1 MKQYFDLLNQYP
13 VTGGPSVSDTVVEQ
27 FALLVKTN
35 HKRTAINGSIYS
47 IKPKT
52 EISDHVLIYLE
63 KIEIVEQAITS
74 YIDSR
79 TLWKNNPND
88 SITKKNLLDSYD
100 NLEDILRKYLVNS
113 SVFRTKGLYSTSLM
127 LFAMYATLIILLL
140 RDGITNGLSWGMSTG
155 ENREYKNFFST
166 CITDYVKH
174 LKYAHDEYCTEIRS
188 KSEFG
193 KSKFDSIV
201 CINSHSFI
209 KTKVS
214 TLCSNYRNVMAE
226 SVFDLA
232 DSWYSLDNGK
242 FSKQFSGKENVRYL
256 WSSIY
261 GLPVDNSKEISIY
274 KVNGIKNTY
283 YTPSYASLQEN
294 FIMENNDQY
303 KPYAGVKINHDSNWI
318 YSIQPIFKDPLN
330 GNRVDGVRKGVQEI
344 TESLTKEY
352 QFDDSSV
359 MYGSY
364 DIVPLTV
371 RLSQNSRIDLTRSIS
386 YKNSDGSVTHGND
399 NIIKY
404 CSRVGTNHIPGKVV
418 GNGVNK
424 QVNSKGN
431 VLDCF
436 IIGSISTGVNE
447 NNLLYSSKSSII
459 NAQKFSKTSSDVEFK
474 RDHVMPTVHS
484 MYLPGGSSITFTFKN
499 GETLNNKHQF
509 AIRYHFSGSAAQAS
523 IDILDSTNK
532 ALHSGLQLPKCS
544 KEENFNEYKVK
555 VFTNQLN
562 FTTTNSI
569 KIKSSNNLYI
579 NSIILIPN

>member
-13 VTGGPSVSDTVVEQ
+13 VTGGPFVSDTVVEK
-27 FALLVKTN
+27 FALLVKEY
-35 HKRTAINGSIYS
+35 HQRTAINGSIYT
-47 IKPKT
+47 IKPL
-52 EISDHVLIYLE
+52 EEVSDHVIIYLE
-63 KIEIVEQAITS
+63 KVEIVEKAITS

-79 TLWKNNPND
+79 TLWKNNPSD
-88 SITKKNLLDSYD
+88 STTKKNLLDSYD
-100 NLEDILRKYLVNS
+100 NLEDILRKYLVNG
-113 SVFRTKGLYSTSLM
+113 SVFRTKGLFSTSLTI
-127 LFAMYATLIILLL
+127 FAMYATLIILLL
-140 RDGITNGLSWGMSTG
+140 RDGITNGLSWGMSVG
-155 ENREYKNFFST
+155 ENQEYKNFFST

-174 LKYAHDEYCTEIRS
+174 LRDAHDEYCTEIRS
-188 KSEFG
+188 KTEFG
-193 KSKFDSIV
+193 KSKFDSI
-201 CINSHSFI
+201 
-209 KTKVS
+209 
-214 TLCSNYRNVMAE
+214 SNYRNVMAQ

-232 DSWYSLDNGK
+232 DTWYSLDNDK
-242 FSKQFSGKENVRYL
+242 FSKQFSEKENVRYL

-261 GLPVDNSKEISIY
+261 GLPVDDSKEISMY

-283 YTPSYASLQEN
+283 YTPSYASLQED
-294 FIMENNDQY
+294 FFMGNNDQY
-303 KPYAGVKINHDSNWI
+303 RPFAGVKVNHDSNWI
-318 YSIQPIFKDPLN
+318 YSIQPIFKDPSN
-330 GNRVDGVRKGVQEI
+330 GNRVEGVRKGVQSI

-352 QFDDSSV
+352 QFDDSYV

-364 DIVPLTV
+364 DISPLSV
-371 RLSQNSRIDLTRSIS
+371 RFSQLSRIDLKRSVS
-386 YKNSDGSVTHGND
+386 YKNSDGSVTNGND

-404 CSRVGTNHIPGKVV
+404 CDRAGTNHIPGNVV
-418 GNGVNK
+418 GHGINK

-436 IIGSISTGVNE
+436 IIGSISTGVKE

-459 NAQKFSKTSSDVEFK
+459 NAQKFSKTSSGVEFQ

-484 MYLPGGSSITFTFKN
+484 MYLPGGSSITFTFNN

-532 ALHSGLQLPKCS
+532 ALHSGLQLPKCL

-555 VFTNQLN
+555 VFTNQIN

-569 KIKSSNNLYI
+569 KIKSNNNLYI

>member
-13 VTGGPSVSDTVVEQ
+13 VTGGPSVSDTVVEK

-35 HKRTAINGSIYS
+35 HLRTAINGSIYS

-52 EISDHVLIYLE
+52 EIADHVIIYLE
-63 KIEIVEQAITS
+63 KVDIVEKAITS
-74 YIDSR
+74 FIDSR

-113 SVFRTKGLYSTSLM
+113 SVFRTKGLYSTCLM
-127 LFAMYATLIILLL
+127 IFAMYATLIILLL
-140 RDGITNGLSWGMSTG
+140 RDGITNGLTWGMSVG
-155 ENREYKNFFST
+155 ENQEYKNFFST

-174 LKYAHDEYCTEIRS
+174 LKSAHDEYCTEIRS

-193 KSKFDSIV
+193 KSKFDSI
-201 CINSHSFI
+201 
-209 KTKVS
+209 
-214 TLCSNYRNVMAE
+214 SNYRNVMAE

-242 FSKQFSGKENVRYL
+242 FSKQFSEKENVRYL
-256 WSSIY
+256 WSDMY
-261 GLPVDNSKEISIY
+261 GLPVDNLKEISIY

-283 YTPSYASLQEN
+283 YTPSYATLQEN
-294 FIMENNDQY
+294 FILENNDQY
-303 KPYAGVKINHDSNWI
+303 RPFAGVKINHDSNWI
-318 YSIQPIFKDPLN
+318 YSIQPIFKDPSN
-330 GNRVDGVRKGVQEI
+330 GNRVEGVRKGVQAI

-371 RLSQNSRIDLTRSIS
+371 RFSQNSRINLSRSIS
-386 YKNSDGSVTHGND
+386 YKNSDGSVTSGND

-404 CSRVGTNHIPGKVV
+404 CARVGTNHIPGKVV
-418 GNGVNK
+418 GNSINK

-436 IIGSISTGVNE
+436 IIGSISASINE

-509 AIRYHFSGSAAQAS
+509 AIRYHFSGSATQAS

-555 VFTNQLN
+555 VFTNQIN
-562 FTTTNSI
+562 FATTNSI